1 MRIVLNIVAGM
12 RELRRRLLLSAPVL
26 LLVAGACG
34 AEGDGEGDGTATI
47 VATTSILGDVVE
59 SIVGDDAR
67 VDVLIPAG
75 VDPHA
80 FEPSAREAAQLR
92 DATLVVANGLG
103 LEAGLGPALDAARDD
118 GVEVLEVAPLVD
130 PLPFGAAH
138 VHGDEDDGGDDDH
151 HGDDGDHG
159 DLDPHVWHDPLRM
172 AAAVPAIVDA
182 LVSADPALDAAALAE
197 RADALVADLEAVDAG
212 VVEVL
217 EVVPPERRFLVTSH
231 DTFGYFADRY
241 GFEVVGVVIPG
252 GDTLASPSAA
262 DLADLV
268 EEVVDH
274 DLPAVFAENVG
285 STALSETLAAEAGRE
300 VAVVSLFTDALG
312 EPGSGAET
320 YLGML
325 RTNAGLVADALG

>member
-1 MRIVLNIVAGM
+1 MRIVLNIVADM
-12 RELRRRLLLSAPVL
+12 RELRRRLLLSVPVL

-34 AEGDGEGDGTATI
+34 VEGEGDDALTI

-80 FEPSAREAAQLR
+80 FEPSAREAAGLR
-92 DATLVVANGLG
+92 DATLVVANGLR

-138 VHGDEDDGGDDDH
+138 VHGDEDGDGDDGDS
-151 HGDDGDHG
+151 DDGDHG

-182 LVSADPALDAAALAE
+182 LVSADPALDTAALAE
-197 RADALVADLEAVDAG
+197 RADALVADLEAVDAE
-212 VVEVL
+212 VVEIL

-231 DTFGYFADRY
+231 DTFEYFADRY

-262 DLADLV
+262 DLAQLV

-285 STALSETLAAEAGRE
+285 STALSETLAEEAGRD

-325 RTNAGLVADALG
+325 RTNAALVADALG